1 MSTDDDLMRQ
11 AVRRALQRITELE
24 QRMGAVEQIQ
34 ASYSAI
40 LADLADVRGELERA
54 AVGGRDEPYV
64 ERYDDGA

>member
-1 MSTDDDLMRQ
+1 
-11 AVRRALQRITELE
+11 
-24 QRMGAVEQIQ
+24 MGAVEQIQ